1 VVNFRVVGNA
11 HIRFIMRKT
20 KIVATLGP
28 ASNSPEKIRELIRA
42 GVDAFR
48 LNMSHG
54 TLDEHLDT
62 IKKIRRAGREN
73 GREPAIIQDLCGP
86 KVRVGA
92 MEDGAVELQ
101 AGHEVVVTTE
111 QVTGTSKMFST
122 QYDKLPQD
130 VRPHDRILLDDGTI
144 ALEATRIEGN
154 RIFCKVLNGGLLKNH
169 KGMNLPG
176 IKLSTPSV
184 TRKDMDDLR
193 AGLEAGVDFAA
204 LSFVRHPDDLKGV
217 RQAIKKA
224 GKTTQVIAKIEK
236 PEALEHLDAIIQA
249 ADGLMV
255 ARGDL
260 GVEMNIADVPVI
272 QKNIILRANER
283 DKYVITATQ
292 MLESM
297 THNPRPTRA
306 EASDVAN
313 AIIDGTDAVMLSG
326 ETAVGEF
333 PVEAVKMMN
342 EIARQTESYL
352 DSNRPGWN
360 WMRINPRHPVQDAI
374 GHAASKIVDDL
385 KISIVVA
392 FTATGGTA
400 LFLSKGRPWA
410 PIVAFTKTAESYRRM
425 RLFWGV
431 EPVLV
436 SQLNNSADLRAS
448 AQEYVKRN
456 RLAPTGRRILLI
468 LGTNFGR
475 VGSTDAL
482 EIATLE

>member
-1 VVNFRVVGNA
+1 
-11 HIRFIMRKT
+11 MRKT
-20 KIVATLGP
+20 KIVATIGP
-28 ASNSPEKIRELIRA
+28 SSNSPERLRELIKA
-42 GVDAFR
+42 GADVFR

-54 TLDEHLDT
+54 TLEDHLKT
-62 IKKIRRAGREN
+62 IAKIRSAGKEVGREA
-73 GREPAIIQDLCGP
+73 AILQDLCGP
-86 KVRVGA
+86 KIRVGA

-101 AGHEVVVTTE
+101 TGREVIVTTE
-111 QVTGTSKMFST
+111 PVIGTSEMFST
-122 QYDKLPQD
+122 KYEKLAQD
-130 VRPHDRILLDDGTI
+130 VRPHDHILLDDGAIT
-144 ALEATRIEGN
+144 LEATRVEGN
-154 RIFCKVLNGGLLKNH
+154 KIYCMVRNGGTLKDH

-184 TRKDMDDLR
+184 TQKDMNDLR

-217 RQAIKKA
+217 RRAIQTA

-260 GVEMNIADVPVI
+260 GVEMNIADVPMI
-272 QKNIILRANER
+272 QKKIIRQANER

-297 THNPRPTRA
+297 THNPMPTRA
-306 EASDVAN
+306 EVSDVAN
-313 AIIDGTDAVMLSG
+313 AIIDGTDGVMLSG
-326 ETAVGEF
+326 ETAVGKF
-333 PVEAVKMMN
+333 PVEAVRMMN
-342 EIARQTESYL
+342 EIARQTEGYL
-352 DSNRPGWN
+352 DLNRPNWN
-360 WMRINPRHPVQDAI
+360 WLRINPRHPVQDAI

-400 LFLSKGRPWA
+400 LFLSKSRPWA
-410 PIVAFTKTAESYRRM
+410 PIIAFTKTSEAYRRM

-436 SQLNNSADLRAS
+436 AEINNSADLRIK
-448 AQEYVKRN
+448 AQEYVRRN
-456 RLAPTGRRILLI
+456 QLAPAGRRILFI
-468 LGTNFGR
+468 LGTNFGQI
-475 VGSTDAL
+475 GATDAL
-482 EIATLE
+482 EIATVE

>member
-1 VVNFRVVGNA
+1 
-11 HIRFIMRKT
+11 MRKT
-20 KIVATLGP
+20 KIVATVGP
-28 ASNSPEKIRELIRA
+28 ASNTPQKLRELIGA

-54 TLDEHLDT
+54 TLAEHIET
-62 IKKIRRAGREN
+62 IGKIRAAGAEC
-73 GREPAIIQDLCGP
+73 GRDPAVIQDLCGP
-86 KVRVGA
+86 KVRVGK
-92 MEDGAVELQ
+92 MEGGAIELKTGQ
-101 AGHEVVVTTE
+101 EVTVTAE
-111 QVTGTSKMFST
+111 PVTGTARMFST
-122 QYDKLPQD
+122 QYENLPRD
-130 VRPHDRILLDDGTI
+130 ARPRDRILLDDGAI
-144 ALEATRIEGN
+144 ALEVQAVEGA
-154 RIFCKVLNGGLLKNH
+154 RVRCLVLNGGILRDH

-184 TRKDMDDLR
+184 TPKDLDDLR
-193 AGLEAGVDFAA
+193 AGLEADVEYAA

-224 GKTTQVIAKIEK
+224 GRSTQVIAKIEK

-249 ADGLMV
+249 ADGVMV

-272 QKNIILRANER
+272 QKKIIRHANER

-292 MLESM
+292 MLDSM
-297 THNPRPTRA
+297 TRNPRPTRA

-326 ETAVGEF
+326 ETAAGDF
-333 PVEAVKMMN
+333 PVEAVKMMDD
-342 EIARQTESYL
+342 IARRTELYL
-352 DSNRPGWN
+352 DANRPAWN

-385 KISIVVA
+385 KIGIVAA

-400 LFLSKGRPWA
+400 LFLSKNRPWA
-410 PIVAFTKTAESYRRM
+410 PIIAFTKNAGAFRRM

-436 SQLNNSADLRAS
+436 PGINNSADLRAR
-448 AQEYVKRN
+448 AQEYIRRN
-456 RLAPTGRRILLI
+456 RLAPPGQRALFI
-468 LGTNFGR
+468 LGTNFGH
-475 VGSTDAL
+475 VGATDAL
-482 EIATLE
+482 EIATLEN

>member
-1 VVNFRVVGNA
+1 
-11 HIRFIMRKT
+11 MRKT

-28 ASNSPEKIRELIRA
+28 ASNSPDKIRELIKA
-42 GVDAFR
+42 GVDVFR

-54 TLDEHLDT
+54 TLTEHLQT
-62 IKKIRRAGREN
+62 IKEIRSVGKEAGRE
-73 GREPAIIQDLCGP
+73 AAVLQDLCGP
-86 KVRVGA
+86 KIRTGT
-92 MEDGAVELQ
+92 MEGGAVELQ
-101 AGHEVVVTTE
+101 TGQEVIVTTE
-111 QVTGTSKMFST
+111 SVVGTAKMFST
-122 QYDKLPQD
+122 QYDKLAQD
-130 VRPHDRILLDDGTI
+130 VRPSDRILLDDGAI
-144 ALEATRIEGN
+144 AIEVTRVEGN
-154 RIFCKVLNGGLLKNH
+154 KIYCIVRNSGVLKDH

-184 TRKDMDDLR
+184 TQKDMKNLH
-193 AGLEAGVDFAA
+193 AGLEADVDFVA

-217 RQAIKKA
+217 RQAIKAA
-224 GKTTQVIAKIEK
+224 GKTTQIIAKIEK
-236 PEALEHLDAIIQA
+236 PEALEHLDAIIQT

-260 GVEMNIADVPVI
+260 GAEMNIADVPMI
-272 QKNIILRANER
+272 QKNIIRQANER

-333 PVEAVKMMN
+333 PVETVRMMN
-342 EIARQTESYL
+342 EIAQQTEGYL

-400 LFLSKGRPWA
+400 LFLSKNRPWA
-410 PIVAFTKTAESYRRM
+410 PIIALTKKPEAYRRM

-436 SQLNNSADLRAS
+436 SKINNSTDLRAK
-448 AQEYVKRN
+448 AQEYVSRN
-456 RLAPTGRRILLI
+456 KLAPAGQRILLI
-468 LGTNFGR
+468 LGTNFGQ
-475 VGSTDAL
+475 VGATDAL
-482 EIATLE
+482 EIATIE